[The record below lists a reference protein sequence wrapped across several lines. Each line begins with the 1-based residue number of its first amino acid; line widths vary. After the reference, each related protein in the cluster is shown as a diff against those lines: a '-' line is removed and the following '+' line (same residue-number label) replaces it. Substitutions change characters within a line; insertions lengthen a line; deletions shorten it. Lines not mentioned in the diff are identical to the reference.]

1 MSVSDHQA
9 HWLTGHEYDALRA
22 TDFDLFCEAAARDLA
37 AHVPTC
43 PDWDV
48 SNLCDHL
55 ARVYQGRAFTVQNG
69 TFADPSMLQVRS
81 EPAEP
86 LEWVKRWSYVLD
98 EVLRNHP
105 DTDTTVT
112 FMPDSTS
119 MLFWRR
125 RMALETLVH
134 RVDAELAVDMSITPM
149 DESLSADGVAEL
161 LWFCTDLD
169 QPIGDALGP
178 NTSVALVVGGRRFV
192 ATVSGDSYAWE
203 ESPAHAD
210 AEVSGSAGD
219 VLLALSGRDVKS
231 LTISGDASAWQRLL
245 NRAGCF

>member
-55 ARVYQGRAFTVQNG
+55 ARVYQGRAF
-69 TFADPSMLQVRS
+69 
-81 EPAEP
+81 

-178 NTSVALVVGGRRFV
+178 NTSVALVAGGRRFV